1 MAGADALAVAL
12 GQSGQLAQGVVEQR
26 FDAFAQAAA
35 STGATPEDE
44 IATITGER
52 STMDGTWNED
62 SAGSS
67 TTLQN
72 RRRAW
77 AASETSRLTL
87 VSSVAATTSQTASS
101 QAGSNRPGW

>member
-1 MAGADALAVAL
+1 MR
-12 GQSGQLAQGVVEQR
+12 SR
-26 FDAFAQAAA
+26 RRRA

-72 RRRAW
+72 RRRAS
-77 AASETSRLTL
+77 AVSDTSRLTP